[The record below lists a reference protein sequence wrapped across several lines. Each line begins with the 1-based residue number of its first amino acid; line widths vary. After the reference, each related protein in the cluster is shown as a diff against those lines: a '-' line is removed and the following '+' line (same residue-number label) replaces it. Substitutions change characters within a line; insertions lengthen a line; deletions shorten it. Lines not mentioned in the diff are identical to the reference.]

1 MSELLKNKVSVITGG
16 GSGIGQSIS
25 KIFAAN
31 GSIVYLLEIN
41 KEQAQKTCE
50 EISNLGGA
58 AEFIKCN
65 IADPQSVQSA
75 VQKVFAD
82 ESRIDILVNNAGI
95 SHVGNIEQTS
105 REDMNKLFDVNV
117 MGMFHV
123 TKEIIPSMV
132 KNNGGVI
139 LNLASIVAKVG
150 LSERFA
156 YTMTKGAV
164 LSMTL
169 SIAKDYIEKNIR
181 CNCICPARVH
191 TPFVDD
197 YLAKNY
203 AGREREVFE
212 NLSKFQPIGRMG
224 KPDEIA
230 KFALFLCSNDSSFI
244 TGATYDIDGGV
255 MNLR

>member
-95 SHVGNIEQTS
+95 SHIGNIEQTS

>member
-16 GSGIGQSIS
+16 GSGIGKSIAN
-25 KIFAAN
+25 IFAAN
-31 GSIVYLLEIN
+31 KSKVYVFDINEEQGASACNEIVN
-41 KEQAQKTCE
+41 
-50 EISNLGGA
+50 SGGT
-58 AEFIKCN
+58 AEFIDCN
-65 IADPQSVQSA
+65 IADPVSVKNSVDQ
-75 VQKVFAD
+75 VLNNED
-82 ESRIDILVNNAGI
+82 RIDILVNNAGI

-105 REDMNKLFDVNV
+105 SEDMDKLFNVNV
-117 MGMFHV
+117 KGMFHV
-123 TKEIIPSMV
+123 TKEIIPTMV
-132 KNNGGVI
+132 KSGGGVI

-150 LSERFA
+150 IAERFA

-169 SIAKDYIEKNIR
+169 SIAKDYIDKNVL

-203 AGREREVFE
+203 AGREKEVFE

-230 KFALFLCSNDSSFI
+230 KFALFLCSDDSSFI